1 MTECPL
7 LGTNFDDSD
16 EDEAE
21 VEKKKKQE
29 NQGKC
34 SLFAIYPG
42 YLTAFL

>member
-1 MTECPL
+1 MAECSL

-21 VEKKKKQE
+21 VETKQE

>member
-1 MTECPL
+1 MAEWSL

-21 VEKKKKQE
+21 VEKKKTQE
-29 NQGKC
+29 NQGKR
-34 SLFAIYPG
+34 SLFAIYSG